1 MSEKPD
7 NVHMQSATLC
17 DANTQQ
23 MKLQQQRMQLLLAPP
38 TSGSFPFSFSMDD
51 AKKLGVTLLYVG
63 LGAIVTY
70 LLQTV
75 IPGIHTD
82 NAVVLLV
89 LPIVTGVLQTL
100 ERYFRDTRPAEE
112 QKILPY
118 RLYKERIR
126 ALAMQEAAGVKVD
139 PHLPKS

>member
-1 MSEKPD
+1 MSDVAQNITK
-7 NVHMQSATLC
+7 SGTLC

-23 MKLQQQRMQLLLAPP
+23 MKLQQQRMQLLLMPP
-38 TSGSFPFSFSMDD
+38 SSGSFPLSLSIDD
-51 AKKLGVTLLYVG
+51 VKKLGVTLLYVG
-63 LGAIVTY
+63 LGAVVTY

-112 QKILPY
+112 QKVLPY

-126 ALAMQEAAGVKVD
+126 ALAMQEAAGVKID
-139 PHLPKS
+139 PDHPKT